1 MVIERTDSEIIV
13 KIPAMTDVEDI
24 QQLMDYLSYK
34 SIVSQSQATQPA
46 IDELVETVKKGRW
59 LKRRQQLIK

>member
-13 KIPAMTDVEDI
+13 KIPAMTDVDDI

-34 SIVSQSQATQPA
+34 SIVSRSQATQPV
-46 IDELVETVKKGRW
+46 IDELVKTVKKGRW

>member
-13 KIPAMTDVEDI
+13 KIPAMTDVDDI

-34 SIVSQSQATQPA
+34 SIVSKSQATQPV
-46 IDELVETVKKGRW
+46 IDELIETVKKGCGS
-59 LKRRQQLIK
+59 KRRQQLVK

>member
-13 KIPAMTDVEDI
+13 KIPAMTDVDDI

-34 SIVSQSQATQPA
+34 SIVSRSQTTQPV
-46 IDELVETVKKGRW
+46 IDELVETIKKGRW

>member
-34 SIVSQSQATQPA
+34 SIVSRSQATQPM

>member
-13 KIPAMTDVEDI
+13 KIPAMTNVEDI

-34 SIVSQSQATQPA
+34 SIVSRSQAAQPA
-46 IDELVETVKKGRW
+46 IDALVETVKKGRW
-59 LKRRQQLIK
+59 LKRRQRLVK

>member
-34 SIVSQSQATQPA
+34 SIVSRSQATQPI
-46 IDELVETVKKGRW
+46 IDELAETVKKGRW

>member
-13 KIPAMTDVEDI
+13 KIPAMTDVDDI

-34 SIVSQSQATQPA
+34 SIVSRSQTTQPM

>member
-13 KIPAMTDVEDI
+13 KIPAMTDVDDI

-34 SIVSQSQATQPA
+34 SIVSRSQTAQPV
-46 IDELVETVKKGRW
+46 IDELVETIKKGRW

>member
-13 KIPAMTDVEDI
+13 KIPVMTDVEDI

-34 SIVSQSQATQPA
+34 SIVSRSQATQPM

>member
-13 KIPAMTDVEDI
+13 KIPAMTDVDDI

-34 SIVSQSQATQPA
+34 SIVSRSQTTQPV
-46 IDELVETVKKGRW
+46 IDELVETIKKGRW
-59 LKRRQQLIK
+59 LKRRS